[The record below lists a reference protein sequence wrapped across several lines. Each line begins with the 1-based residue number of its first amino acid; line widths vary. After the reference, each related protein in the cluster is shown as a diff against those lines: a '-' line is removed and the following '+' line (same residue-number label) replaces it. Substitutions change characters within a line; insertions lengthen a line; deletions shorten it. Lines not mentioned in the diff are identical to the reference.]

1 MPYQIHCDFQRHTD
15 AINLIIDKVTPN
27 KDSDSG
33 QTIENK
39 QISLKFEKT
48 PVYFRY
54 PTTYF
59 RTYNY
64 QPYEIISYGTTD
76 SQGTFAPFNLNPLNG
91 ALNSCKDA
99 DGDEDPTCGW
109 VRGYNNEKIPFSQG
123 RCCKCQFSQTV
134 FQIDNKDH
142 TRGLLQCHLFNNRQQ
157 SAHCLRMDPLYY
169 HAFIV
174 GAASNWCFNYD
185 IHVHME
191 SPTHVLPISCQ
202 PILSEIIDNISHA

>member
-109 VRGYNNEKIPFSQG
+109 VRDDNKKIPFSQG

-169 HAFIV
+169 HAYIV
-174 GAASNWCFNYD
+174 GTASNWCAFP
-185 IHVHME
+185 H
-191 SPTHVLPISCQ
+191 THARNISCLTLI
-202 PILSEIIDNISHA
+202 PEVIDLRN